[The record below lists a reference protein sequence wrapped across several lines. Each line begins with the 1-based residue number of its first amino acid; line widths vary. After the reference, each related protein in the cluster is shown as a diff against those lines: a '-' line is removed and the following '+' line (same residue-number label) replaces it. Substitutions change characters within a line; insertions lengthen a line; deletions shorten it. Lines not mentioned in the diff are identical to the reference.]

1 MKTMK
6 KKIGIILGLIVMTC
20 LMSLYGCSK
29 SDNATADTNTST
41 AEQVANVAKS
51 GTWRITYFYDT
62 DQEETSNFNGFGFT
76 FAESGAIVAVN
87 GSTTVTGTWSITDNS
102 GSSTDDDGSSS
113 DNDNDFNI
121 FFSSPDTFQDLS
133 DDWDIVSISSDKIE
147 LIDVS
152 GGNGGTDYL
161 TFTKM

>member
-1 MKTMK
+1 MKIMK

-20 LMSLYGCSK
+20 LLSLYGCTK
-29 SDNATADTNTST
+29 SDNATDVTNNST

-51 GTWRITYFYDT
+51 GTWTVTYFYDT
-62 DQEETSNFNGFGFT
+62 DQDETGNFSGFSFT
-76 FAESGAIVAVN
+76 FNEDGTIVAVN

-102 GSSTDDDGSSS
+102 GSSSDDDGSSS

-121 FFSSPDTFQDLS
+121 FFSSPDTFEDLT